1 MREGLAAYV
10 ISSEHTQILRVTS
23 QLKYGLIG
31 VNEGLISSAVTP
43 FGGVKESG
51 FGREGGLQG
60 MDEFLEYK
68 FVCTGGLN

>member
-10 ISSEHTQILRVTS
+10 ISSQYQQILRVTS
-23 QLKYGLIG
+23 QLQYGLIG
-31 VNEGLISSAVTP
+31 VNEGLISAAVAP

-60 MDEFLEYK
+60 LDEYLEYK
-68 FVCTGGLN
+68 FVCTGGLK